1 MLIIYHQ
8 GTKKLTGRSS
18 FSAKHVEKSI
28 LLATGLVTQLILAI
42 YGVITDRSET
52 NSLACS
58 SSSAT
63 ATATTIH
70 MHKEGACDKFE
81 IEELPQKPP
90 PPILSATRLLPLTPQ
105 DGADRMK
112 LPLSAEEQESWQTST
127 ASRVTTNILSRLGI
141 AWAVV
146 LTRVLVRNSWVL
158 FRDVSEI
165 LESDHL
171 FSTLFEGVSQECI
184 A

>member
-1 MLIIYHQ
+1 MILASLVEIAMLIIYHQ

-18 FSAKHVEKSI
+18 FSAKHVKKSI
-28 LLATGLVTQLILAI
+28 LLATGLVTQLILA
-42 YGVITDRSET
+42 VMVSLQTDPKQTVLLVRPLLQLQLQYT
-52 NSLACS
+52 C
-58 SSSAT
+58 T
-63 ATATTIH
+63 
-70 MHKEGACDKFE
+70 KKGACDK

-90 PPILSATRLLPLTPQ
+90 PLILSATRLLPLTPQ
-105 DGADRMK
+105 DGTDRMK
-112 LPLSAEEQESWQTST
+112 LPLSAEKQESWQTST
-127 ASRVTTNILSRLGI
+127 ASRVTTNILSRIGI

-171 FSTLFEGVSQECI
+171 F
-184 A
+184 